1 MVLFQ
6 IYTTNQLVSQRQTIF
21 DILLMTAMEILSN
34 HSRSARLYGQDEI
47 QVCLQYLYC

>member
-21 DILLMTAMEILSN
+21 DILLMTAVEILSN
-34 HSRSARLYGQDEI
+34 HSRYVLVI
-47 QVCLQYLYC
+47 IMLFI